1 MEALQANHERPANP
15 HERALPFSTVHPYGP
30 PCESRAEAPGP
41 TCLRSIARNGRG
53 AMAREIVV
61 TLVLLAG
68 DSQPL
73 RTISPNKCSNLFFFL
88 LSLPLVL
95 WHLLQR
101 RLLLHALTPRSMAW
115 EMASTAY
122 ERQMVAALMLTALQ
136 PPTRLSLSVHACE

>member
-41 TCLRSIARNGRG
+41 TCLRSIARNRG
-53 AMAREIVV
+53 AMAREIVISC
-61 TLVLLAG
+61 TLLAG

-88 LSLPLVL
+88 LSLPLVP
-95 WHLLQR
+95 WYLLQWR
-101 RLLLHALTPRSMAW
+101 RLPHALTPRSTEW

-122 ERQMVAALMLTALQ
+122 ELQMVAALMLTALQ
-136 PPTRLSLSVHACE
+136 PPTRLSLLAHACE